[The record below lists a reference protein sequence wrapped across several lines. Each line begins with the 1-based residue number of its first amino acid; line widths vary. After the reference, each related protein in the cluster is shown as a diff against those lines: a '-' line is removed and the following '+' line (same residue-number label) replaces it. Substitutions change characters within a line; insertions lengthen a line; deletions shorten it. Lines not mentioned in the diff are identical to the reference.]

1 MAFANAPEAAR
12 FVTSRYSFRL
22 LTDYDPPS
30 DRAPEAAPHIDV
42 IAGGSDELMDAAAY
56 QSPFH
61 RSVYMLSYCLT
72 LIIWGSSTNLPR
84 SPRFSRW
91 PSHRRPQGQR
101 CSRLVMRSPTS
112 RSSAR
117 QLVSA

>member
-72 LIIWGSSTNLPR
+72 LIIWGRLPICR
-84 SPRFSRW
+84 ARRDSRD
-91 PSHRRPQGQR
+91 GQVIGVR
-101 CSRLVMRSPTS
+101 KANDVP
-112 RSSAR
+112 A
-117 QLVSA
+117 